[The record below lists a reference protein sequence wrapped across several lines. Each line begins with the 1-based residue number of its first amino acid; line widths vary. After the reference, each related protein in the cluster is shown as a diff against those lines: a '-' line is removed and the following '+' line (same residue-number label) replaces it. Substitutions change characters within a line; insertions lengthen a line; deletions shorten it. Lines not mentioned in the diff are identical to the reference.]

1 MDMIPIVHAIT
12 SITIAVVLL
21 YCSLKDF
28 KYRTISRRIV
38 AIVFVIVLAYRL
50 IVGIPAESSFAFLYT
65 FIAFVSLAA
74 ISFGRFGM
82 GDALLIGAVSWQL
95 GSFAE
100 VQQFIYAMVISALVL
115 WIIYFIK
122 DKNYK
127 NIKESLIG
135 NKITTVPIDKVKI
148 GSVLATDN
156 FMAGLTEL
164 DIDKL
169 KKSGVKEIQTKTQP
183 MPFIPC
189 IFIAYLIAILI

>member
-12 SITIAVVLL
+12 CITIAIILF
-21 YCSLKDF
+21 YSSLKDF
-28 KYRTISRRIV
+28 KYRTISRRSV
-38 AIVFVIVLAYRL
+38 AIVFIIVLAYRL
-50 IVGIPAESSFAFLYT
+50 IVGIPAESSFAFLYV
-65 FIAFVSLAA
+65 FIAFVALAA
-74 ISFGRFGM
+74 ISRGKFGM

-95 GSFAE
+95 GSFNE
-100 VQQFIYAMVISALVL
+100 IQQFIYAMGISGIAL
-115 WIIYFIK
+115 WIFYFV
-122 DKNYK
+122 KNKEYK
-127 NIKESLIG
+127 NIKESLTG
-135 NKITTVPIDKVKI
+135 NKITTVPINEVKI